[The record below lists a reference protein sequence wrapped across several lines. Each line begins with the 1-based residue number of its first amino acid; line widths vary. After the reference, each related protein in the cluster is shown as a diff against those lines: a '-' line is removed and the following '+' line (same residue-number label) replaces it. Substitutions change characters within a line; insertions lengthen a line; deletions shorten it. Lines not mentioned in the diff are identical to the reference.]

1 MTHVWYSSRL
11 YKTYDIFEGSHTRH
25 VLQERICD
33 KRAGCELCGK
43 QVSYRSI
50 TYYCH
55 LCRSYFHKGC
65 LTIIYPKIH
74 EHLLTYLRRKLPVGC
89 DACGFSSPDD
99 IDMFGCLQCDFFVH
113 RSCIFLPRVIKLT
126 RHSHCLSHVFSY
138 TWWCGEGQ
146 VWSLPGTV

>member
-1 MTHVWYSSRL
+1 MFFKNVYAIKGPVANFVENRFLIGQSL
-11 YKTYDIFEGSHTRH
+11 IIVIYVDPIFT
-25 VLQERICD
+25 
-33 KRAGCELCGK
+33 
-43 QVSYRSI
+43 
-50 TYYCH
+50 
-55 LCRSYFHKGC
+55 
-65 LTIIYPKIH
+65 KIH

-138 TWWCGEGQ
+138 T
-146 VWSLPGTV
+146 